1 MTEGECFSSPKFLY
15 YFDLNFIN
23 SYFYVKTERQVET
36 RERNRKMKVPMI
48 RVLIVLA
55 MISLVSAY
63 PIGLAQTAENK
74 GRGRSYPLIIS
85 HYSNVR
91 NSKYDSPPAT
101 TEVTPTT
108 TTTAA
113 AAVITIKEESTDLKV
128 DDIKE
133 PTSLVNTDEINPTA
147 DAAADE
153 SKKSEEKKDDHVTTT
168 TTAVPNMVTTDSAAA
183 AAIVSKNESIS
194 VATEAVAED
203 SLLVSKVSQFQSTR
217 NLFKFFLIFLLS

>member
-1 MTEGECFSSPKFLY
+1 
-15 YFDLNFIN
+15 
-23 SYFYVKTERQVET
+23 
-36 RERNRKMKVPMI
+36 MI

-113 AAVITIKEESTDLKV
+113 VITIKEESTDLKV

-168 TTAVPNMVTTDSAAA
+168 TAVPNMVTTDSAAAA

-203 SLLVSKVSQFQSTR
+203 SLLVSKVSQFQSKLETCLRFFSYFFCLELNIHRRQMKSKKR
-217 NLFKFFLIFLLS
+217 NNQQH

>member
-1 MTEGECFSSPKFLY
+1 MTVL
-15 YFDLNFIN
+15 LL
-23 SYFYVKTERQVET
+23 
-36 RERNRKMKVPMI
+36 KVPMI

-108 TTTAA
+108 TTAAA

-133 PTSLVNTDEINPTA
+133 STSLVNTDEIQPTA

-168 TTAVPNMVTTDSAAA
+168 AVPNMVTTDSAAAA

>member
-1 MTEGECFSSPKFLY
+1 
-15 YFDLNFIN
+15 
-23 SYFYVKTERQVET
+23 
-36 RERNRKMKVPMI
+36 MI

-108 TTTAA
+108 TTAA
-113 AAVITIKEESTDLKV
+113 AAAITIKEESTDLKV

-133 PTSLVNTDEINPTA
+133 STSLVNTDEIKPAA

-153 SKKSEEKKDDHVTTT
+153 SKKSEEKKDDHVTA
-168 TTAVPNMVTTDSAAA
+168 AVPNMVTTDS

-203 SLLVSKVSQFQSTR
+203 SLLVSKVSQLQSTR